1 MKGTTLLF
9 HCTRT
14 LDFPSQLEVWINT
27 AANLIAATDRTE
39 LSPEGLPINQ
49 VRTESWYISEY
60 RRVARQY
67 GLPIPK
73 SCQQVMDQMSCLW
86 VYQD

>member
-14 LDFPSQLEVWINT
+14 LDLLSELEIWLNT
-27 AANLIAATDRTE
+27 AANILAATDRTE
-39 LSPEGLPINQ
+39 LSSEGLPIEQ
-49 VRTESWYISEY
+49 VRSESWYISEY

-67 GLPIPK
+67 GLPTPK

-86 VYQD
+86 AFQD